1 MKNKKFLPIFFAL
14 ALILGLLT
22 PFAALASVGDS
33 PLPSPESYAA
43 VILDRKTG
51 EMLYSRHPDAR
62 VFPADTAKLLT
73 ALIAV
78 EAIEQGDSS
87 LRAEVTVSENAVYF
101 PNGDGQRMLS
111 AGETISLE
119 NLLYCSI
126 VGSADDAANA
136 IAEFLSGSQTAFV
149 AQMNERAERI
159 GCTNTHFS
167 NPSGLYS
174 EDNYTTAE
182 DMAKLAQEATRHD
195 LLTRICSTTGAEI
208 PETNLS
214 AARTLK
220 NGNALITRDGT
231 FGSSYFYNRASGLK
245 AGYNAEAGYCLLT
258 TATDE
263 ESGIELI
270 AAIYGGIREENR
282 CSSFGD
288 AIELFDWV
296 FANYSYQEVL
306 SPNKNIASVDVNLGM
321 DTDYVN
327 LRPATAVTLLLPN
340 NYDKNIFTLDMS
352 VYSLEQGK
360 IVTAPVTAGEV
371 LGEVSVMR
379 DGVNYGT
386 VKLVAAAN
394 VDLSRS
400 SYITSHIQETI
411 HTRQFRL
418 IVSILAVILVLYLAW
433 VIYYRIRRIRYL
445 RSRKRAKTAP
455 PPRSARRNAAPP
467 PKIEYF
473 EDGHGPEIT
482 EEELAAIELPDAAPA
497 AAETAGPSTDG
508 HPAPPAPPVA
518 TPAAAPVESQ
528 EAAIPEP
535 PEIKLP
541 EHSALELSRELFPE
555 IELPEAEP
563 GAVDAKE
570 ITAAEE
576 ISAPKQIPTFEDLF
590 PEDAAPG
597 PAAPEPQPED
607 PFELF
612 HSKAERDYFEEFFRK
627 KS

>member
-1 MKNKKFLPIFFAL
+1 MKNKKFLPIFFVL
-14 ALILGLLT
+14 ALLLGLLT
-22 PFAALASVGDS
+22 PFAALATAGDS
-33 PLPSPESYAA
+33 PLPAPESYAA

-51 EMLYSRHPDAR
+51 ETLYSRHPDAR
-62 VFPADTAKLLT
+62 VYPADTAKLLT

-87 LRAEVTVSENAVYF
+87 LRAEVTVSESAVSF

-136 IAEFLSGSQTAFV
+136 VAEFLAGSQTAFV

-159 GCTNTHFS
+159 GCANTHFS

-182 DMAKLAQEATRHD
+182 DMAKIAQEATRHD
-195 LLTRICSTTGAEI
+195 LLTRICSTTGAEV

-220 NGNALITRDGT
+220 SGNALITRDGS
-231 FGSSYFYNRASGLK
+231 FGSSYFYSRASGLK

-258 TATDE
+258 SAADE

-270 AAIYGGIREENR
+270 AAIYGGIREDNR

-296 FANYSYQEVL
+296 FENYSYQEVL

-327 LRPATAVTLLLPN
+327 LRPAAAVTLLLPN

-400 SYITSHIQETI
+400 SYITSHIRETI

-433 VIYYRIRRIRYL
+433 VIYYRVRRLRYL
-445 RSRKRAKTAP
+445 RSKKRAKAAP
-455 PPRSARRNAAPP
+455 PPRARRASSAPP

-473 EDGHGPEIT
+473 EDGHGPEIS
-482 EEELAAIELPDAAPA
+482 EEELAAIELPDAVAKAPESSKPVSPVK
-497 AAETAGPSTDG
+497 AEAKTENRPL
-508 HPAPPAPPVA
+508 PPAPPVA
-518 TPAAAPVESQ
+518 AQ
-528 EAAIPEP
+528 EP
-535 PEIKLP
+535 PAEKEISAVKLP
-541 EHSALELSRELFPE
+541 EHSALDLAQELFPE
-555 IELPEAEP
+555 IQAPEP
-563 GAVDAKE
+563 GPSDAV
-570 ITAAEE
+570 
-576 ISAPKQIPTFEDLF
+576 APASGQESVREIPTFEDLF
-590 PEDAAPG
+590 PEEAAQ
-597 PAAPEPQPED
+597 APTPPQPQKED

-612 HSKAERDYFEEFFRK
+612 QTKAERDYFEEFFRK